1 MSNMFIFFSL
11 LFFLSS
17 CVQEGAKI
25 IYRNE
30 SSKSHE
36 KNITK
41 PEYIKG
47 SYIKTKNE
55 KIVRDLRKN
64 SEYNNENRRIKIEN
78 GDRIVVVEN
87 GDSLLKIARECD
99 CSLSEIAELN
109 KIKSPYN
116 VYPKQKILVNC
127 GKYKKIKQND
137 NYKITN
143 YKTITVEKGFS
154 LTKIAS
160 DNGSSVTEL
169 ANINSIKPPYNLY
182 IGQKIK
188 IPIRSN
194 NYVSTYI
201 VKKGDN
207 LYSIAKENNINF
219 TDLINYNNLKK
230 PYNIYVGQ
238 KLYLQKNDEK
248 ERYKNNK
255 HENDLERVE
264 SQDSAILQQESQINL
279 NHQKDKNNKLF
290 LWPVKGEV
298 IKNFGKQENGS
309 FNDAIN
315 IKANFGTE
323 IKAAEAGEVAY
334 AGNELKGFGNIIII
348 KHKNGWLTIYG
359 HCDSILVKVK
369 DKIQSGQS
377 IGTVGKT
384 GNVDEAQLYFSLRKG
399 RTAIDPIKY
408 LTN

>member
-1 MSNMFIFFSL
+1 MFIFLSL

-30 SSKSHE
+30 NSSNNE

-64 SEYNNENRRIKIEN
+64 NEYINENKRIKIEN
-78 GDRIVVVEN
+78 GNRIIIVEN

-99 CSLSEIAELN
+99 CSLNEIAELN

-127 GKYKKIKQND
+127 GKYKKIKHNINGEIE
-137 NYKITN
+137 NYKI
-143 YKTITVEKGFS
+143 ITVEKGLS
-154 LTKIAS
+154 LIKIAS
-160 DNGSSVTEL
+160 SNGSTVSEL
-169 ANINSIKPPYNLY
+169 ARINSIEPPYNLY

-188 IPIRSN
+188 VPVRGNEMQNS
-194 NYVSTYI
+194 SLYI

-207 LYSIAKENNINF
+207 LYSIARENNINF
-219 TDLINYNNLKK
+219 TDLISYNNLKK
-230 PYNIYVGQ
+230 PYNINVGQ
-238 KLYLQKNDEK
+238 KLYLQKSSEK
-248 ERYKNNK
+248 GRSKNNK
-255 HENDLERVE
+255 HKNELERVE
-264 SQDSAILQQESQINL
+264 GEDSKILQQESQINL
-279 NHQKDKNNKLF
+279 AHKDKNDKLF
-290 LWPVKGEV
+290 LWPVKGEI
-298 IKNFGKQENGS
+298 IKNFGKQENGG

-323 IKAAEAGEVAY
+323 IKAAETGEVAY

-369 DKIQSGQS
+369 DKIQIGQS

-384 GNVDEAQLYFSLRKG
+384 GNVDEPQLYFSLRKG